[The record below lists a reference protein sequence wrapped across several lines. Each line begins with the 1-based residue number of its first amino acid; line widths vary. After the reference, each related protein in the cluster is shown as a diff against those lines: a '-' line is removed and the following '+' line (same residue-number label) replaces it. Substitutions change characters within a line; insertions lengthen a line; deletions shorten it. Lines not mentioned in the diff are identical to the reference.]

1 MSRSVTRTVRLPAD
15 SRSPAAARAVVRSV
29 MTEADLTDLLDEALL
44 LTTELSTNSV
54 VHAGTDLDVQV
65 VADSTGVTVTVSD
78 FDADPYRLLSATP
91 SPRRAAS
98 SPNTPH
104 AAPPAESVTTSENPG
119 TEAPMSPAELA
130 ERGRGLMLVDHFA
143 TSWGTTHYSGGK
155 KVWFRLSRRGGP
167 AATVEP
173 DAKTTGSAPARLT
186 PKALTTF
193 ADTDRW
199 AVEHGVGTLATD
211 LLRRLCSVLGCP
223 GGQVLL
229 DHGDGHGMRDV
240 ASYGIPPDDPDTTL
254 RVPLPVNRPWRGEL
268 QVSAISPEN
277 PYTSPL
283 ATLAAERLALVLEN
297 DRLRVTDLKR
307 QGWLTFLAEA
317 SGLLAQSLDVDL
329 TLALIP
335 RLVVPRLGPWCA
347 VHSADEWGELRLA
360 SAAHIDEAATA
371 ELVKQLDRDE
381 PRGKMRETFRSG
393 NRGSLVGPVEGF
405 VIPLAARGQRL
416 GTLTVGRHLDRR
428 HDSEEIFII
437 EDLAGRA
444 ALALDN
450 ARIHAERRR
459 VAVTLQQSL
468 LPPTLP
474 DVKWVRFA
482 AEYVPTGVD
491 ADVGGDFYD
500 VLPLPRDRWLMVL
513 GDVSGKGVAAAAV
526 TGLVRDV
533 IRALARDDR
542 PVPDLLTRVNE
553 ALIER
558 GNGRYCTLV
567 LAVLTPGQGSRLH
580 VRLHLAGHDR
590 PVLVTSTGRASPVGI
605 AGTALGLLENVK
617 SPPEDVILYPGDSL
631 VFFTDGVTER
641 RNGPD
646 MFGVDRLRTA
656 LAGLAGLPAEAVAAR
671 LRSAVL
677 GFSPEE
683 PRDDI
688 AIVVARNELMAGSD

>member
-1 MSRSVTRTVRLPAD
+1 
-15 SRSPAAARAVVRSV
+15 

-54 VHAGTDLDVQV
+54 VHAGTELDVQV
-65 VADSTGVTVTVSD
+65 VADAAGVTVTVSD
-78 FDADPYRLLSATP
+78 FDADSYRLLAATP
-91 SPRRAAS
+91 RPRRPAQANARGGAVGGS
-98 SPNTPH
+98 DVATGEIP
-104 AAPPAESVTTSENPG
+104 AAPV
-119 TEAPMSPAELA
+119 ELT

-143 TSWGTTHYSGGK
+143 TSWGTTHFSSGK
-155 KVWFRLSRRGGP
+155 RVWFRLARPGDGGGDGGGTDHSGVEDAAPEP
-167 AATVEP
+167 AQL
-173 DAKTTGSAPARLT
+173 SAA
-186 PKALTTF
+186 ALTTF
-193 ADTDRW
+193 AELDRW
-199 AVEHGVGTLATD
+199 AVEHGAGTLATD
-211 LLRRLCSVLGCP
+211 LLRRLCGILGCS
-223 GGQVLL
+223 GGMVLL
-229 DHGDGHGMRDV
+229 DQGDGHGIRDV
-240 ASYGIPPDDPDTTL
+240 ASYGVPPGDSDPTL
-254 RVPLPVNRPWRGEL
+254 RVPLPLNRPWRGEL
-268 QVSAISPEN
+268 RIAAISPEN
-277 PYTSPL
+277 PFASPL

-297 DRLRVTDLKR
+297 DRLRHTDLKR

-317 SGLLAQSLDVDL
+317 SALLAQSLDVDL

-335 RLVVPRLGPWCA
+335 QLVVPRLGPWCA
-347 VHSADEWGELRLA
+347 VHAADEWGELRLA
-360 SAAHIDEAATA
+360 SATHLDEAATGD
-371 ELVKQLDRDE
+371 LVKQLEREE
-381 PRGKMRETFRSG
+381 PRAKLRGTLRSG
-393 NRGSLVGPVEGF
+393 QRASLAGPVEGL
-405 VIPLAARGQRL
+405 VLPLAARGQRL
-416 GTLTVGRHLDRR
+416 GTLTVGRHADRR
-428 HDSEEIFII
+428 QDSEEIFII

-474 DVKWVRFA
+474 SVNWVRFA
-482 AEYVPTGVD
+482 AEYEPTGVD

-533 IRALARDDR
+533 IRVLARDDR
-542 PVPDLLTRVNE
+542 PLPDLLTRVNE

-567 LAVLTPGQGSRLH
+567 LASLTPGPGSRVH
-580 VRLHLAGHDR
+580 VRLHLAGHER
-590 PVLVTSTGRASPVGI
+590 PVLVAATGRASPVGNP
-605 AGTALGLLENVK
+605 GTALGLLDRVK
-617 SPPEDVILYPGDSL
+617 SPPEDLILYPGDTL

-641 RNGPD
+641 RRGAE

-688 AIVVARNELMAGSD
+688 AIVVARNELLPGPG